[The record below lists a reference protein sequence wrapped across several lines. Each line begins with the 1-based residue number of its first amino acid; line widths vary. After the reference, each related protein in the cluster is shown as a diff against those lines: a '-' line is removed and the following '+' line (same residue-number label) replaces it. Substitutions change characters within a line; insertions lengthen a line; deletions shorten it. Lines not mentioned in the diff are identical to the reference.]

1 MNITPFGEADNVA
14 EAHQLFLESAGLR
27 TAQGAFYTPFAIVE
41 RTLELSFGS
50 SPINLHP
57 TDHAPFRVIDPACG
71 TGNFLLVAALRLAS
85 FLDETELEHQDGLV
99 WVVENCIYGADL
111 DPEATRLAVENLV
124 QLTGGKANR
133 SRVSEHFY
141 TGNALLLHEEVD
153 TLFGSFEPTW
163 SNVFP
168 EVFTGTDA
176 GFDAVIGNPPFLNQ
190 LNSETALD
198 ASVAGHVK
206 KSMGDN
212 AKAFTNTATL
222 FLATARQIIKAQSG
236 RIAFIEPLSIIATR
250 DSDPLRQSID
260 NSGHL
265 QAMWICE
272 DQVFDAAVQTC
283 VVFIDQAH
291 HGGVKIYAGKA
302 GDLVSEVSEDA
313 SPGEWS
319 RFIYA
324 ARSLPKF
331 EISGGRTLAE
341 IAEATNDF
349 RDEYY
354 GLIGHVIDSESADAN
369 RFPKLLTVG
378 KVDLAQTLWGDGETK
393 FAKDKYLYPRVD
405 IHALSDKLQKW
416 AGMRLQPKVI
426 VATQT
431 RIVELY
437 VDEEGEYLPSIPLAS
452 VTPLQLENL
461 WKVAACLAAPPISLL
476 AYQRLAGAGMSAE
489 VLKLSARNLLKLPL
503 PSDDDKWS
511 LGSEHLR
518 NAHALSGSRRTEEL
532 KAFGYMMCG
541 AYGLSGQPEIMD
553 WWLERL

>member
-50 SPINLHP
+50 SPINLHR
-57 TDHAPFRVIDPACG
+57 TDYPPFRVIDPTCG

-85 FLDETELEHQDGLV
+85 LLDETELDHQNGLV

-133 SRVSEHFY
+133 SKVTEHFY

-168 EVFTGTDA
+168 EVFTGTNA

-190 LNSETALD
+190 LKSETALD
-198 ASVAGHVK
+198 ASVAGHLK

-212 AKAFTNTATL
+212 AQALTNTATL
-222 FLATARQIIKAQSG
+222 FLATARQIIKAHSG

-291 HGGVKIYAGKA
+291 LGGTKVYAGEA
-302 GDLVSEVSEDA
+302 GEFVSEISEEA
-313 SPGEWS
+313 TPGEWS

-331 EISGGRTLAE
+331 EIFGGRTLAE

-354 GLIGHVIDSESADAN
+354 GLIGHVIDSESADAS

-378 KVDLAQTLWGDGETK
+378 KVDLAQTLWGDSDTK
-393 FAKDKYLYPRVD
+393 FAKEKYLHPRVD

-416 AGMRLQPKVI
+416 ASMRLQPKVI

-452 VTPLQLENL
+452 VTPIKLGNL
-461 WKVAACLAAPPISLL
+461 WKIAACLAAPPISLL

-503 PSDDDKWS
+503 PSDDDKWN

-532 KAFGYMMCG
+532 RAFGYMMCG